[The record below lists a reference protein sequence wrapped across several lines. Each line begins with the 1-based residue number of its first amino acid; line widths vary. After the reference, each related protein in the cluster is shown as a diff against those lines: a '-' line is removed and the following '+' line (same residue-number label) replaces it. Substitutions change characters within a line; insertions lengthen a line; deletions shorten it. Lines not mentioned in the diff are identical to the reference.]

1 MSLGIGNNNSF
12 KTTFRSEDAPNYK
25 ARAVD
30 GGNSSS
36 SVKFSFEE
44 LNKLFLEKGLSAL
57 MEKITELQNAGLA
70 TDVSVKSD
78 ADGRIIITFKAD
90 DKEYKFKGAAG
101 DEPQLPT
108 NDSTL
113 KTDNIDNADKTNETN
128 KTNNATDPRAL
139 TQDELEA
146 RRKNS
151 RYYNYDG
158 PDRRHETDYDEIIVD
173 GVTYRIPL
181 TPNRLCDSSV
191 FEDVIKEMCNYFNI
205 TPANITKLM
214 NSLTDEQKEYINAHP
229 EKFSGVQIDQYDSAW
244 FGTPEMMERYLDNGD
259 FYSADEMY
267 YQCVKAFS
275 GYLNEDSNWGPISSY
290 MTSVVPETV
299 SNPTYNVKVN
309 GDSIEFTDKTVKAIM
324 DFLKENASKFG
335 SSDKNRYDYL
345 GCADAGYC
353 KMLGLTPDDTEAT
366 IWQKINDFCYKNG
379 STDGKSMLME
389 DYYNACA
396 ENQTVSFTNSNYPN
410 TSIATYE
417 TCQKVVNYNAETIRS
432 ESKEAKSK
440 YTNVDEG
447 TTGAKSTPT
456 NGIGEYTAKMDI
468 GGVAADGDDDTAF
481 KNLKEKFMQELADRI
496 KNSKGYN
503 SVSTDFFQAGNIPIY
518 ALVDV
523 DDNGNITLS
532 EKAKTYLKNY
542 LQNLANAEKADI
554 ELYDKNIELI
564 RADGNSF
571 DSVYTQCAQ
580 KEFLELFGLSEIPYG
595 GDYKNHPQMEA
606 WIENIENMANDDSK
620 LEQLLTTFMSSIGST
635 DGKTTSLESYYDTIA
650 NNGIYEHLTT
660 YGQSKTS
667 YRTDAEIKTLAK
679 NGADGSYLEGLKQ
692 KYPEI
697 YQEYQYYIQD
707 TYDTYGGVIR
717 FDMYVES
724 DGEDQAPA
732 FGAENRAFQYL
743 WAKGAVLLA
752 AGVVDGDSYT
762 EQRRKLTELA
772 QKMGVSDDTIN
783 VKDMMNYLL
792 GDNAEGVNYFDKYL
806 QNRTAKAESLSNTKL
821 ETVQQNPDIDVV
833 RSDDDHSN
841 DYWENYGVSDASQT
855 ETAKNQAKVTE
866 ISDYIES
873 LLDPIYQ
880 KYYKDNGND
889 GYENFVLGQSEWSNP
904 DSGDYAHTTWSWK
917 DDSIKQA
924 FVKEVEEAIQKA
936 LAKYSDSITNISFDG
951 QRVIFST
958 VYDKDINAKTT
969 DPVHGVNYNRATQVV
984 GDIYIPG
991 TKVTKDSGEF
1001 EAAVDT
1007 TINYTN
1013 PPKTINNNFPDGAPS
1028 NIDGKEVVK
1037 TAWEGIY
1044 ATADGSKVYLW
1055 DAKAQKYLE
1064 INNWTSQAAESFAQ
1078 GDSTH
1083 LPFVGGGYSGA
1094 GDPTVSN
1101 YQNFEVNQILLSLV
1115 YGYNRT
1121 DDPTIFE
1128 KDGKY
1133 YQLDFGTKR
1142 HEEGLEGYQKSLREM
1157 TFANET
1163 STQANNTTPSTPVV
1177 DNNVEETKA
1186 EETKNTDTTEEIVYK
1201 SEDVATEMQAA
1212 AEKFNLTAAKTAGIY
1227 YQFSDQGSY
1236 LCVWNPQTKKFKTF
1250 SINTRNADG
1259 TYNKEFTQTGKAV
1272 DRTNTTNVYYEAL
1285 LEAYKNGYNFTANY
1299 PWVCEK
1305 DGVYYEY
1312 DKEAGCFKKRAE

>member
-1 MSLGIGNNNSF
+1 MSLGIGNNNNSLI
-12 KTTFRSEDAPNYK
+12 TTFRSEDAPNHK
-25 ARAVD
+25 TRAVN

-36 SVKFSFEE
+36 SVKFSYDE

-70 TDVSVKSD
+70 TDVNVETE
-78 ADGRIIITFKAD
+78 ADGRVSITFKAD
-90 DKEYKFKGAAG
+90 NKEYKFKGAAG
-101 DEPQLPT
+101 DNVEGTT
-108 NDSTL
+108 NNDTPSVET
-113 KTDNIDNADKTNETN
+113 ANETGSPV
-128 KTNNATDPRAL
+128 KTDPRAL
-139 TQDELEA
+139 TSEEVEA
-146 RRKNS
+146 RKQSS
-151 RYYNYDG
+151 RYYNYNG
-158 PDRRHETDYDEIIVD
+158 VDRPHDTDYDEIRVD
-173 GVTYRIPL
+173 GVYYCIPL
-181 TPNRLCDSSV
+181 TPNRLVDSNATQEALQAICDYCGIS
-191 FEDVIKEMCNYFNI
+191 
-205 TPANITKLM
+205 PANLTRLLNNI
-214 NSLTDEQKEYINAHP
+214 TDEQKEYI
-229 EKFSGVQIDQYDSAW
+229 KKQ
-244 FGTPEMMERYLDNGD
+244 LDEGD

-275 GYLNEDSNWGPISSY
+275 EQLNEDSNWGPISSV

-335 SSDKNRYDYL
+335 SIDTNRYDYL

-417 TCQKVVNYNAETIRS
+417 TCQKIVNANAETIRS

-440 YTNVDEG
+440 YTNVDD
-447 TTGAKSTPT
+447 TTAGAKPSSTNDIDT
-456 NGIGEYTAKMDI
+456 YTAKMGV
-468 GGVAADGDDDTAF
+468 GGVGTDGDEDTAV

-503 SVSTDFFQAGNIPIY
+503 SVAPSSFQSGKIPLY
-518 ALVDV
+518 ALVNV
-523 DDNGNITLS
+523 DDNGNVTLS
-532 EKAKTYLKNY
+532 DDAKTYLKNY
-542 LQNLANAEKADI
+542 LQSLANAEKADI
-554 ELYDKNIELI
+554 ERYDKNIEYM
-564 RADGNSF
+564 RANGIYAGS
-571 DSVYTQCAQ
+571 SYSMYGQ
-580 KEFLELFGLSEIPYG
+580 KEFLELFGLSDVPYG
-595 GDYKNHPQMEA
+595 GDYQNHPQMEA
-606 WIENIENMANDDSK
+606 WIENIESIASDDSK

-635 DGKTTSLESYYDTIA
+635 DGKTTSLENYYDTIA

-667 YRTDAEIKTLAK
+667 YRTDAEIKTLAE

-717 FDMYVES
+717 FDMYINS
-724 DGEDQAPA
+724 DGEDHAPA
-732 FGAENRAFQYL
+732 YL
-743 WAKGAVLLA
+743 WAKGPALLA

-806 QNRTAKAESLSNTKL
+806 QNRTAKAESLSNTTL

-833 RSDDDHSN
+833 RSDDDYSN
-841 DYWENYGVSDASQT
+841 KYWENYGVSDASQT
-855 ETAKNQAKVTE
+855 ETANYQAKVTE
-866 ISDYIES
+866 ISDYIKS

-880 KYYKDNGND
+880 KYYAND
-889 GYENFVLGQSEWSNP
+889 GANYINLEYGYSDWNNP
-904 DSGDYAHTTWSWK
+904 DSGDYGHIALTWKSEET
-917 DDSIKQA
+917 KQA
-924 FVKEVEEAIQKA
+924 FAKEVEEAIKNA
-936 LAKYSDSITNISFDG
+936 LAKYSDLITNISFDG

-958 VYDKDINAKTT
+958 VYDEDINA
-969 DPVHGVNYNRATQVV
+969 DSVSGVNYNRGNQVQ
-984 GDIYIPG
+984 GDIYLPG
-991 TKVTKDSGEF
+991 SKVAVDAGEF

-1013 PPKTINNNFPDGAPS
+1013 PPKTINNDFPDGAPS

-1044 ATADGSKVYLW
+1044 ATADSSKVYLW

-1064 INNWTSQAAESFAQ
+1064 INNWTSQAAEMFAQ
-1078 GDSTH
+1078 GDPTY
-1083 LPFVGGGYSGA
+1083 LPFIGGGYAGS

-1133 YQLDFGTKR
+1133 YQLDYATKR

-1157 TFANET
+1157 TFANGT
-1163 STQANNTTPSTPVV
+1163 STQANNTTPLTPVV
-1177 DNNVEETKA
+1177 DNNVEETKT
-1186 EETKNTDTTEEIVYK
+1186 EETKATETTEEIVYE

-1259 TYNKEFTQTGKAV
+1259 TYTKEFTQAGKAV
-1272 DRTNTTNVYYEAL
+1272 DRSNTTNIYYEAL

>member
-1 MSLGIGNNNSF
+1 MSISVNHNNNPASILRTDNTSNSSTQAVTGNNHSVDF
-12 KTTFRSEDAPNYK
+12 NY
-25 ARAVD
+25 
-30 GGNSSS
+30 
-36 SVKFSFEE
+36 EE
-44 LNKLFLEKGLSAL
+44 LNKLFIEKGLSAL
-57 MEKITELQNAGLA
+57 LEKITELQNAGLV
-70 TDVSVKSD
+70 TDIVIETE
-78 ADGRIIITFKAD
+78 ADGRTTVTFKSD
-90 DKEYKFKGAAG
+90 DKEYKFKGAVG

-181 TPNRLCDSSV
+181 SPNRLCDSSV

-299 SNPTYNVKVN
+299 SNPTYNVKIN

-324 DFLKENASKFG
+324 GFLKENADKFG
-335 SSDKNRYDYL
+335 STEKNRYDYL

-366 IWQKINDFCYKNG
+366 IWQKINDFCYKYG

-396 ENQTVSFTNSNYPN
+396 ENQTVSFSNSNYPN

-440 YTNVDEG
+440 YTNVDG
-447 TTGAKSTPT
+447 TIADVEVDNYSPSMAVGGISTDSD
-456 NGIGEYTAKMDI
+456 E
-468 GGVAADGDDDTAF
+468 DTAF
-481 KNLKEKFMQELADRI
+481 KALKEKYMQELADRI
-496 KNSKGYN
+496 KSSNGYN
-503 SVSTDFFQAGNIPIY
+503 QVHAGWFQTGDIPIY

-532 EKAKTYLKNY
+532 ENAKTYLKNY
-542 LQNLANAEKADI
+542 LQSLANAEKADI
-554 ELYDKNIELI
+554 ELYDKNIELL
-564 RADGNSF
+564 RANGSSV

-580 KEFLELFGLSEIPYG
+580 KEFLELFGLSAIPYG

-606 WIENIENMANDDSK
+606 WIENIESIANDDSK
-620 LEQLLTTFMSSIGST
+620 IEQLLTTFLSSIGST
-635 DGKTTSLESYYDTIA
+635 DEKTTTLENYYDTLA

-660 YGQSKTS
+660 YGQSKTT
-667 YRTDAEIKTLAK
+667 YKTNAEIEALAK
-679 NGADGSYLEGLKQ
+679 NGAEGSYLESLKQ

-697 YQEYQYYIQD
+697 YQEYGYYIQD
-707 TYDTYGGVIR
+707 SYDTYNGVIR
-717 FDMYVES
+717 FDMYIDS
-724 DGEDQAPA
+724 DGEDEAPA
-732 FGAENRAFQYL
+732 LGAENRAFQYL
-743 WAKGAVLLA
+743 WAKGPALLA
-752 AGVVDGDSYT
+752 AGVVDGDSFT

-772 QKMGVSDDTIN
+772 QKMGAIKDGPAVNIDI
-783 VKDMMNYLL
+783 KDMMNYLL
-792 GDNAEGVNYFDKYL
+792 GDNAEGVNYFDKYI
-806 QNRTAKAESLSNTKL
+806 QNRNAKAISLSNTKL
-821 ETVQQNPDIDVV
+821 ETVQQNPNIEVE
-833 RSDDDHSN
+833 RSGDAYSN
-841 DYWENYGVSDASQT
+841 GYWETYGVSNAS
-855 ETAKNQAKVTE
+855 ESESKNNQAKVDE
-866 ISDYIES
+866 IKTYIKS
-873 LLDPIYQ
+873 LLDPIYA
-880 KYYKDNGND
+880 KYYVTKGDS
-889 GYENFVLGQSEWSNP
+889 YENFVTGKSEWSNP
-904 DSGDYAHTTWSWK
+904 DSGDFAHIAYSWK
-917 DDSIKQA
+917 DETTKQA
-924 FVKEVEEAIQKA
+924 FVKEVQEAVKQA

-958 VYDKDINAKTT
+958 VYDENIDAKKI
-969 DPVHGVNYNRATQVV
+969 DNVSGVNYNRGNEVQ
-984 GDIYIPG
+984 GDIYIRG
-991 TKVTKDSGEF
+991 YANVATAKVDSGEF

-1028 NIDGKEVVK
+1028 DIDGKEVVK
-1037 TAWEGIY
+1037 TAWDGIY
-1044 ATADGSKVYLW
+1044 ATTDSSKVYLW

-1064 INNWTSQAAESFAQ
+1064 INNWTSQAAEKFAQ
-1078 GDSTH
+1078 GDSTD
-1083 LPFVGGGYSGA
+1083 LPFIGGTTGS
-1094 GDPTVSN
+1094 PTVSN
-1101 YQNFEVNQILLSLV
+1101 YQNYEVNQILLSLV

-1133 YQLDFGTKR
+1133 YQLDYETKR
-1142 HEEGLEGYQKSLREM
+1142 HKEGLEGYKDSLREM
-1157 TFANET
+1157 TFANN
-1163 STQANNTTPSTPVV
+1163 STVTVQAKNAPSNTVENNTVDKTEVV
-1177 DNNVEETKA
+1177 DKP
-1186 EETKNTDTTEEIVYK
+1186 TEEIIYK
-1201 SEDVATEMQAA
+1201 SDEVVTEMQAA
-1212 AEKFNLTAAKTAGIY
+1212 AEKLNLTSAKTTGTY
-1227 YQFSDQGSY
+1227 YQFSEQGTY
-1236 LCVWNPQTKKFKTF
+1236 LYVWNPENKKFKAF
-1250 SINTRNADG
+1250 SINTRNTDG
-1259 TYNKEFTQTGKAV
+1259 SINKEFTQAGKAIN
-1272 DRTNTTNVYYEAL
+1272 RTETNIYYEAL
-1285 LEAYKNGYNFTANY
+1285 LEAYKNGYNYTANY

-1305 DGVYYEY
+1305 DGIYYEY
-1312 DKEAGCFKKRAE
+1312 DKDNGCFKKRAE

>member
-1 MSLGIGNNNSF
+1 MSISVNHNNNPASILRTDNTSNSSTQAVTGNNNSVDF
-12 KTTFRSEDAPNYK
+12 NY
-25 ARAVD
+25 
-30 GGNSSS
+30 
-36 SVKFSFEE
+36 EE
-44 LNKLFLEKGLSAL
+44 LNKLFIEKGLSAL
-57 MEKITELQNAGLA
+57 LEKITELQNAGLV
-70 TDVSVKSD
+70 TDIVIETE
-78 ADGRIIITFKAD
+78 AEGRTTVTFKAD

-113 KTDNIDNADKTNETN
+113 KTDNIDNADKTNETD

-181 TPNRLCDSSV
+181 TPNSFSDSSV

-244 FGTPEMMERYLDNGD
+244 FGTPEMMERHLDNGD

-275 GYLNEDSNWGPISSY
+275 GYLNEDSDWGPISSY

-299 SNPTYNVKVN
+299 SNPSYNVKVN

-324 DFLKENASKFG
+324 DFLKENADKFG
-335 SSDKNRYDYL
+335 STEKNRYDYL

-366 IWQKINDFCYKNG
+366 IWQKINDFCYKYG

-396 ENQTVSFTNSNYPN
+396 ENQTVSFSNSNYPN

-440 YTNVDEG
+440 YTNVDG
-447 TTGAKSTPT
+447 TTADVEVDNYSPSMAVGGISTDSD
-456 NGIGEYTAKMDI
+456 E
-468 GGVAADGDDDTAF
+468 DTAF
-481 KNLKEKFMQELADRI
+481 KALKEKYMQELADRI
-496 KNSKGYN
+496 KSSNGYN
-503 SVSTDFFQAGNIPIY
+503 QVHAGWFQTGDIPIY

-532 EKAKTYLKNY
+532 ENAKTYLKNY
-542 LQNLANAEKADI
+542 LQSLANAEKADI
-554 ELYDKNIELI
+554 ELYDKNIELL
-564 RADGNSF
+564 RANGSSV

-580 KEFLELFGLSEIPYG
+580 KEFLELFGLSAIPYG

-606 WIENIENMANDDSK
+606 WIENIESIANDDSK
-620 LEQLLTTFMSSIGST
+620 IEQLLTTFVSSIGST
-635 DGKTTSLESYYDTIA
+635 DGKTTTLENYYDTLA

-660 YGQSKTS
+660 YGQSKTT
-667 YRTDAEIKTLAK
+667 YKTNAEIEALAK
-679 NGADGSYLEGLKQ
+679 NGAEGSYLESLKQ

-697 YQEYQYYIQD
+697 YQEYGYYIQD
-707 TYDTYGGVIR
+707 SYDTYNGVIR
-717 FDMYVES
+717 FDTYIDS
-724 DGEDQAPA
+724 DDEDEAPA
-732 FGAENRAFQYL
+732 LGAENRAFQYL
-743 WAKGAVLLA
+743 WAKGPALLA
-752 AGVVDGDSYT
+752 AGVVDGDSFT

-772 QKMGVSDDTIN
+772 QKMGAIQDGPAVNIDI
-783 VKDMMNYLL
+783 KDMMNYLL
-792 GDNAEGVNYFDKYL
+792 GDNAEGVNYFDKYI
-806 QNRTAKAESLSNTKL
+806 QNRNAKAISLSNTKL
-821 ETVQQNPDIDVV
+821 ETVQQNPNIDVV
-833 RSDDDHSN
+833 RSDDDYSN

-855 ETAKNQAKVTE
+855 ETANNQAKVTE
-866 ISDYIES
+866 ISYYIES

-958 VYDKDINAKTT
+958 VYDEDINAKTT
-969 DPVHGVNYNRATQVV
+969 DPVHGVNYNRANQVV

-1028 NIDGKEVVK
+1028 NVDGKEVVK

-1044 ATADGSKVYLW
+1044 ATSDSSKVYLW
-1055 DAKAQKYLE
+1055 EAKAQKYLE

-1078 GDSTH
+1078 GDPTD
-1083 LPFVGGGYSGA
+1083 LPFIGGVTGS
-1094 GDPTVSN
+1094 PTVSN
-1101 YQNFEVNQILLSLV
+1101 YQNYEVNQILLSLV

-1133 YQLDFGTKR
+1133 YQLDYETKR
-1142 HEEGLEGYQKSLREM
+1142 HKEGLEGYKDSLREM
-1157 TFANET
+1157 TFANN
-1163 STQANNTTPSTPVV
+1163 STVTVQAKNAPSNTVENNTVDKTEVV
-1177 DNNVEETKA
+1177 DKP
-1186 EETKNTDTTEEIVYK
+1186 TEEIIYK
-1201 SEDVATEMQAA
+1201 SDEVVTEMQAA
-1212 AEKFNLTAAKTAGIY
+1212 AEKLNLTSAKTTGTY
-1227 YQFSDQGSY
+1227 YQFSEQGTY
-1236 LCVWNPQTKKFKTF
+1236 LYVWNPENKKFKAF
-1250 SINTRNADG
+1250 SINTRNTDG
-1259 TYNKEFTQTGKAV
+1259 SINKEFTQAGKAIN
-1272 DRTNTTNVYYEAL
+1272 RTETNIYYEAL

-1305 DGVYYEY
+1305 DGIYYEY
-1312 DKEAGCFKKRAE
+1312 DKENGCFKKRAE

>member
-1 MSLGIGNNNSF
+1 MSISVNHNNNPASILRTDNTSNSSTQAVTGNNNSVDF
-12 KTTFRSEDAPNYK
+12 NY
-25 ARAVD
+25 
-30 GGNSSS
+30 
-36 SVKFSFEE
+36 EE
-44 LNKLFLEKGLSAL
+44 LNKLFIEKGLSAL
-57 MEKITELQNAGLA
+57 LEKITELKNAGLVA
-70 TDVSVKSD
+70 DIVIETE
-78 ADGRIIITFKAD
+78 ADGRTTVTFKAD
-90 DKEYKFKGAAG
+90 DKEYKFKGAVG
-101 DEPQLPT
+101 DEPQLPS
-108 NDSTL
+108 NDSTP
-113 KTDNIDNADKTNETN
+113 KTDNIDNADKTNETD

-181 TPNRLCDSSV
+181 TPNSFSDSSV

-244 FGTPEMMERYLDNGD
+244 FGTPEMMERHLDNGD

-275 GYLNEDSNWGPISSY
+275 GYLNEDSDWGPISSY

-324 DFLKENASKFG
+324 DFLKENADKFG
-335 SSDKNRYDYL
+335 STEKNRYDYL

-366 IWQKINDFCYKNG
+366 IWQKINDFCYKYG

-396 ENQTVSFTNSNYPN
+396 ENQTVSFSNSNYPN

-440 YTNVDEG
+440 YTNVDG
-447 TTGAKSTPT
+447 TTADVEVDNYSPSMAVGGISTDSD
-456 NGIGEYTAKMDI
+456 E
-468 GGVAADGDDDTAF
+468 DTAF
-481 KNLKEKFMQELADRI
+481 KALKEKYMQELADRI
-496 KNSKGYN
+496 KSSNGYN
-503 SVSTDFFQAGNIPIY
+503 QVHAGWFQTGDIPIY

-532 EKAKTYLKNY
+532 ENAKTYLKNY
-542 LQNLANAEKADI
+542 LQSLANAEKADI
-554 ELYDKNIELI
+554 ELYDKNIELL
-564 RADGNSF
+564 RANGSSV

-580 KEFLELFGLSEIPYG
+580 KEFLELFGLSAIPYG

-606 WIENIENMANDDSK
+606 WIGNIESIANDDSK
-620 LEQLLTTFMSSIGST
+620 IEQLLTTFLSSIGST
-635 DGKTTSLESYYDTIA
+635 DGKTTTLENYYDTLA

-660 YGQSKTS
+660 YGQSKTT
-667 YRTDAEIKTLAK
+667 YKTNAEIEALAK
-679 NGADGSYLEGLKQ
+679 NGAEGSYLESLKQ

-697 YQEYQYYIQD
+697 YQEYGYYIQD
-707 TYDTYGGVIR
+707 SYDTYNGVIR
-717 FDMYVES
+717 FDTYIDS
-724 DGEDQAPA
+724 DGEDEAPA
-732 FGAENRAFQYL
+732 LGAENRAFQYL
-743 WAKGAVLLA
+743 WAKGPALLA
-752 AGVVDGDSYT
+752 AGVVDGDSFT

-772 QKMGVSDDTIN
+772 QKMGAIQDGPAVNIDI
-783 VKDMMNYLL
+783 KDMMNYLL
-792 GDNAEGVNYFDKYL
+792 GDNAEGVNYFDKYI
-806 QNRTAKAESLSNTKL
+806 QNRNAKAISLSNTKL
-821 ETVQQNPDIDVV
+821 ETVQQNPNIEVE
-833 RSDDDHSN
+833 RSGDAYSN
-841 DYWENYGVSDASQT
+841 DYWETYGVSNAS
-855 ETAKNQAKVTE
+855 ESESKNNQAKVDE
-866 ISDYIES
+866 IKTYIKS
-873 LLDPIYQ
+873 LLDPIYA
-880 KYYKDNGND
+880 KYYVTKGDS
-889 GYENFVLGQSEWSNP
+889 YENFVIGESGWSNP
-904 DSGDYAHTTWSWK
+904 DSGDFSHIAYSWK
-917 DDSIKQA
+917 DETTKQA
-924 FVKEVEEAIQKA
+924 FVKEVEEAVKQA

-958 VYDKDINAKTT
+958 VYDENIDAKKI
-969 DPVHGVNYNRATQVV
+969 DNVSGVNYNRGNEVQ
-984 GDIYIPG
+984 GDIYIRG
-991 TKVTKDSGEF
+991 YANVATAKVDAAEF

-1013 PPKTINNNFPDGAPS
+1013 TPKIISNNFPEGAPS
-1028 NIDGKEVVK
+1028 NVDGKEVVK

-1044 ATADGSKVYLW
+1044 ATSDSSKVYLW

-1064 INNWTSQAAESFAQ
+1064 INGGTSQAAEMFAQ
-1078 GDSTH
+1078 GDSTE
-1083 LPFVGGGYSGA
+1083 LPFIGGTTGS
-1094 GDPTVSN
+1094 PTVSN
-1101 YQNFEVNQILLSLV
+1101 YQNYEVNQILLSLV

-1133 YQLDFGTKR
+1133 YQLDYGTKR
-1142 HEEGLEGYQKSLREM
+1142 HKEGLEGYKDSLREM
-1157 TFANET
+1157 TFANN
-1163 STQANNTTPSTPVV
+1163 STVTAQAKNAPSNTVENNTVDKTEVV
-1177 DNNVEETKA
+1177 DKP
-1186 EETKNTDTTEEIVYK
+1186 TEEIIYK
-1201 SEDVATEMQAA
+1201 SDEVVTEMQAA
-1212 AEKFNLTAAKTAGIY
+1212 AEKLNLTSAKTTGTY
-1227 YQFSDQGSY
+1227 YQFSEQGTY
-1236 LCVWNPQTKKFKTF
+1236 LYVWNPENKKFKAF
-1250 SINTRNADG
+1250 SINTRNTDG
-1259 TYNKEFTQTGKAV
+1259 SINKEFTQAGKAIN
-1272 DRTNTTNVYYEAL
+1272 RTETNIYYEAL

-1312 DKEAGCFKKRAE
+1312 DKENGCFKKRAE

>member
-1 MSLGIGNNNSF
+1 MSISVNHNNNPASILRTDNTSNTSTQAVTGNNNSVDF
-12 KTTFRSEDAPNYK
+12 NY
-25 ARAVD
+25 
-30 GGNSSS
+30 
-36 SVKFSFEE
+36 EE
-44 LNKLFLEKGLSAL
+44 LNKLFIEKGLSAL
-57 MEKITELQNAGLA
+57 LEKITELQNAGLVA
-70 TDVSVKSD
+70 DIVIETE
-78 ADGRIIITFKAD
+78 ADGRTTVTFKAD
-90 DKEYKFKGAAG
+90 DKEYKFKGAVG

-108 NDSTL
+108 NDSTP
-113 KTDNIDNADKTNETN
+113 KTDNIDNVDKTNETN

-181 TPNRLCDSSV
+181 TPNSFSDSSV

-244 FGTPEMMERYLDNGD
+244 FGTPEMMERHLDNGD

-275 GYLNEDSNWGPISSY
+275 GYLNEDSDWGPISSY

-324 DFLKENASKFG
+324 DFLKENADKFG
-335 SSDKNRYDYL
+335 STEKNRYDYL

-366 IWQKINDFCYKNG
+366 IWQKINDFCYKYG

-396 ENQTVSFTNSNYPN
+396 ENQTVSFSNSNYPN

-440 YTNVDEG
+440 YTNVDG
-447 TTGAKSTPT
+447 TTADVEVDNYSPSMAVGGISTDSD
-456 NGIGEYTAKMDI
+456 E
-468 GGVAADGDDDTAF
+468 DTAF
-481 KNLKEKFMQELADRI
+481 KALKEKYMQELADRI
-496 KNSKGYN
+496 KSSNGYN
-503 SVSTDFFQAGNIPIY
+503 QIHAGWFQTGDIPIY

-532 EKAKTYLKNY
+532 ENAKTYLKNY
-542 LQNLANAEKADI
+542 LQSLANAEKADI
-554 ELYDKNIELI
+554 ELYDKNIELL
-564 RADGNSF
+564 RANGSSV

-580 KEFLELFGLSEIPYG
+580 KEFLELFGLSAIPYG

-606 WIENIENMANDDSK
+606 WIENIESIANDDSK
-620 LEQLLTTFMSSIGST
+620 IEQLLTTFLSSIGST
-635 DGKTTSLESYYDTIA
+635 DGKTTTLENYYDTLA

-660 YGQSKTS
+660 YGQSKTT
-667 YRTDAEIKTLAK
+667 YKTDAEIKTLVK
-679 NGADGSYLEGLKQ
+679 NGADGSYLESLKQ

-697 YQEYQYYIQD
+697 YQEYGYYIQD
-707 TYDTYGGVIR
+707 AYDTYNGVIR
-717 FDMYVES
+717 FDTYIDS
-724 DGEDQAPA
+724 DDEDEAPA
-732 FGAENRAFQYL
+732 LGAEKRAFQYL
-743 WAKGAVLLA
+743 WAKGPALLA
-752 AGVVDGDSYT
+752 AGVVDGDSFT

-772 QKMGVSDDTIN
+772 QKMGAIQDGPAVNIDI
-783 VKDMMNYLL
+783 KDMMNYLL
-792 GDNAEGVNYFDKYL
+792 GDNAEGVNYFDKYI
-806 QNRTAKAESLSNTKL
+806 QNRNAKAISLSNTKL
-821 ETVQQNPDIDVV
+821 ETVQQNPNIEVE
-833 RSDDDHSN
+833 RSGDAYSN
-841 DYWENYGVSDASQT
+841 DYWENYGVSNAS
-855 ETAKNQAKVTE
+855 ESESKNNQVKVDE
-866 ISDYIES
+866 IKTYIKS
-873 LLDPIYQ
+873 LLDPIYA
-880 KYYKDNGND
+880 KYYVTKGDS
-889 GYENFVLGQSEWSNP
+889 YENFVIGESGWSNP
-904 DSGDYAHTTWSWK
+904 DSGDFSHIAYSWK
-917 DDSIKQA
+917 DETTKQA
-924 FVKEVEEAIQKA
+924 FVKEVEEAVKQA

-958 VYDKDINAKTT
+958 VYDENIDAKKI
-969 DPVHGVNYNRATQVV
+969 DNVFGVNYNRGNEVQ
-984 GDIYIPG
+984 GDIYIRG
-991 TKVTKDSGEF
+991 YANVATAKVDAAEF

-1013 PPKTINNNFPDGAPS
+1013 TPKIISNNFPEGAPS
-1028 NIDGKEVVK
+1028 NVDGKEVVK

-1044 ATADGSKVYLW
+1044 ATSDSSKVYLW

-1064 INNWTSQAAESFAQ
+1064 INNWTSQAAEMFAQ
-1078 GDSTH
+1078 GDSTD
-1083 LPFVGGGYSGA
+1083 LPFIGGTTGS
-1094 GDPTVSN
+1094 PTVSN
-1101 YQNFEVNQILLSLV
+1101 YQNYEVNQILLSLV

-1121 DDPTIFE
+1121 EDPTIFE

-1133 YQLDFGTKR
+1133 YQLDYGTKR
-1142 HEEGLEGYQKSLREM
+1142 HKEGLEGYKDSLREM
-1157 TFANET
+1157 TFANN
-1163 STQANNTTPSTPVV
+1163 STVTVQAKNAPSNTVENNTVDKTEVV
-1177 DNNVEETKA
+1177 DKP
-1186 EETKNTDTTEEIVYK
+1186 TEEIIYK
-1201 SEDVATEMQAA
+1201 SDEVVTEMQAA
-1212 AEKFNLTAAKTAGIY
+1212 AEKLNLTSAKTTGTY
-1227 YQFSDQGSY
+1227 YQFSEQGTY
-1236 LCVWNPQTKKFKTF
+1236 LYVWNPENKKFKAF
-1250 SINTRNADG
+1250 SINTRNTDG
-1259 TYNKEFTQTGKAV
+1259 SINKEFTQAGKAIN
-1272 DRTNTTNVYYEAL
+1272 RTETNIYYEAL

-1305 DGVYYEY
+1305 DGIYYEY
-1312 DKEAGCFKKRAE
+1312 DKEAGCFKKKAE